1 MLVMASVSLQKGS
14 LGTGYALTWNFGVY
28 PEMLQQWAPQ
38 SVRSLWYALLV
49 TAVSLAIGFPM
60 AYTIA
65 FRGGR
70 YKNILLLL
78 VILPFFTA
86 YIIRTLAW
94 KLILADNGFLF
105 GTLKDGGILDEG
117 FRVIATPFAVIS
129 GLTYNFLPF
138 MVLPLYVAIEKIDPK
153 LVEAATDLYASR
165 VQAFLRV
172 TLPLSMPG
180 VFAGSLLTFIPA
192 TGDFINSEILG
203 SRDTTMIGQIIQ
215 RLFLSSNAYPEAAAL
230 GFILMAAVLGL
241 VFVYAR
247 IAGFNRSLE
256 EAAMDLGADEWA
268 TFRMVT
274 FPLIFPGI
282 LAAALLAFALSIDD
296 YVITSFVA
304 GRDITFPLWVFGVSR
319 LGVPPEVNVLG
330 TLIFVVALAF
340 IAVQIWSQRRS
351 ISAAP
356 RAAR

>member
-1 MLVMASVSLQKGS
+1 MPRHWRWLVPYLFLIPGGLWLLAFFVVPMLVMASVSLQEGS

-28 PEMLQQWAPQ
+28 PEMVQRWAPQ
-38 SVRSLWYALLV
+38 FGRSFVYALIV
-49 TAVSLAIGFPM
+49 TGVTLAIGYPM

-70 YKNILLLL
+70 YKNVLLLL

-86 YIIRTLAW
+86 YIIRTLSW
-94 KLILADNGFLF
+94 KLILADNGFVF
-105 GTLKDGGILDEG
+105 GALKDVGILDEG
-117 FRVIATPFAVIS
+117 FRVIATSFAVIS

-165 VQAFLRV
+165 LQAFLRV

-192 TGDFINSEILG
+192 IGDFINSEILG

-215 RLFLSSNAYPEAAAL
+215 RLFLSNNAYPEAAAL
-230 GFILMAAVLGL
+230 GFTLMAAVLVL

-247 IAGFNRSLE
+247 VV
-256 EAAMDLGADEWA
+256 GADEL
-268 TFRMVT
+268 TR
-274 FPLIFPGI
+274 
-282 LAAALLAFALSIDD
+282 
-296 YVITSFVA
+296 
-304 GRDITFPLWVFGVSR
+304 
-319 LGVPPEVNVLG
+319 
-330 TLIFVVALAF
+330 
-340 IAVQIWSQRRS
+340 
-351 ISAAP
+351 
-356 RAAR
+356 